1 MTESP
6 PDAEVFRPATPKPRT
21 APAGIF
27 EFLWLSWRDPL
38 RIWSERHFNE
48 PVLYGES
55 RLGRAMTV
63 SDPAAL
69 RQVLVEDA
77 ANYHKD
83 AVQRRVLGP
92 LLGEGLFLAED
103 DEWRRTRRIL
113 APLFTPRRIA
123 ATAPAMKAIAEARV
137 DTWFRPADEALVAI
151 DQEMTR
157 LTFEILSATLFS
169 DALGGEADDFEK
181 ALNAYIGAA
190 ARIDPL
196 DVLGAPAW
204 IPRLGRVLAGGAG
217 AFFERRVAQLAVER
231 RKALEAGRE
240 LPDDLLT
247 ALIKAQDP
255 ETGIGL
261 NDRQVAS
268 NILTFILAGH
278 ETTARALGW
287 TLYLLARSP
296 RRQDLV
302 QAEADAVDL
311 DDPEWLDALPWTR
324 ACFEEA
330 MRLFPPAPLFTR
342 VALKET
348 RVADRRVPAGTA
360 MLISPWV
367 LHRHRR
373 LWDDPAA
380 FRPER
385 FLPGAR
391 ESIDRFAYIPFGAGP
406 RVCIGAAF
414 AMQEALVALT
424 VIARRASL
432 APSGPEEPLPAH
444 RITLRPAQG
453 IRLAARRRGPTIT
466 QS

>member
-1 MTESP
+1 
-6 PDAEVFRPATPKPRT
+6 
-21 APAGIF
+21 
-27 EFLWLSWRDPL
+27 LSWRDPL
-38 RIWSERHFNE
+38 RIWSERHFDL

-63 SDPAAL
+63 SDPAGL
-69 RQVLVEDA
+69 REVLVDNA

-103 DEWRRTRRIL
+103 DDWRAMRRIL
-113 APLFTPRRIA
+113 APTFTPRRIA
-123 ATAPAMKAIAEARV
+123 ASAPKMLQIAQGRV
-137 DTWFRPADEALVAI
+137 ATWGEVVAV

-169 DALGGEADDFEK
+169 DALGGEADDFEA
-181 ALNAYIGAA
+181 ALNAYIGRA

-196 DVLGAPAW
+196 DVIGAPPW
-204 IPRLGRVLAGGAG
+204 IPRFGRMLAGGAG
-217 AFFERRVAQLAVER
+217 AFFERRVRELAVER
-231 RKALEAGRE
+231 RRTLDAGGE

-255 ETGIGL
+255 ETGAGL
-261 NDRQVAS
+261 TDRQVAS

-287 TLYLLARSP
+287 ALYLLARSP
-296 RRQDLV
+296 RHQDLV
-302 QAEADAVDL
+302 RAEAAHFDLADPDWYEKLVWARAV
-311 DDPEWLDALPWTR
+311 
-324 ACFEEA
+324 FEET

-342 VALKET
+342 VSLNDT
-348 RVADRRVPAGTA
+348 TVAGRRVPAGTA

-367 LHRHRR
+367 LHRHRK

-391 ESIDRFAYIPFGAGP
+391 EAIDRFAYIPFGGGP
-406 RVCIGAAF
+406 RICIGATF
-414 AMQEALVALT
+414 AMQEA
-424 VIARRASL
+424 VIALATITRAVDL
-432 APSGPEEPLPAH
+432 TPADEVEPLPTH
-444 RITLRPAQG
+444 RITLRPAGG
-453 IRLAARRRGPTIT
+453 IRLLARKLPDPTC
-466 QS
+466 